1 MKILIVEDDD
11 AVAKSVSAALS
22 QASFVVERCTAGLEA
37 QNALERRAYDAVVLD
52 LALPD
57 IDGTEVLKKIR
68 GEGNTTPVLVL
79 TAKDSVESLV
89 NGFELGADDY
99 VTKPFDLIEVEAR
112 LRALIR
118 RKHMAAGEEIRIG
131 NLRFDTKG
139 KRVFVREA
147 PIDLGSRELE
157 VLEILM
163 LNAGR
168 VVSKEQILQRISS
181 LADELGTNAVEVYV
195 HRLRKKITDSGLDL
209 RTIRGLGYLLEAAA

>member
-11 AVAKSVSAALS
+11 TVARSVSTALS
-22 QASFVVERCTAGLEA
+22 QASFVTERCAAGLDA
-37 QNALERRAYDAVVLD
+37 QDALERRAYDAVVLD

-57 IDGTEVLKKIR
+57 IDGTEVLKKMR
-68 GEGNTTPVLVL
+68 KEGNTTPVLVL

-89 NGFELGADDY
+89 QGFDLGADDY

-118 RKHMAAGEEIRIG
+118 RKHVAAGEEIKIG
-131 NLRFDTKG
+131 SLRFDTKG
-139 KRVFVREA
+139 KRVYVREM
-147 PIDLGSRELE
+147 PIELGSRELE

-163 LNAGR
+163 LNTGR

-181 LADELGTNAVEVYV
+181 LEDELGMNAVEVYV
-195 HRLRKKITDSGLDL
+195 HRLRKKIADSGLNL
-209 RTIRGLGYLLEAAA
+209 RTIRGLGYLLEPAG

>member
-1 MKILIVEDDD
+1 MKVLIVEDDD
-11 AVAKSVSAALS
+11 AVAKSVSTALA
-22 QASFVVERCTAGLEA
+22 QASFVTERCAAGLEA
-37 QNALERRAYDAVVLD
+37 QDALGRRAYDAVVLD

-57 IDGTEVLKKIR
+57 IDGTEVLKKMR
-68 GEGNTTPVLVL
+68 REGDTTPVLVL

-89 NGFELGADDY
+89 NGFDLGADDY

-139 KRVFVREA
+139 KRVYVRET
-147 PIDLGSRELE
+147 PLELGSRELE

-181 LADELGTNAVEVYV
+181 LEDELGTNAVEVYV

>member
-11 AVAKSVSAALS
+11 AVAKSVSTALS
-22 QASFVVERCTAGLEA
+22 QASFVVERCAAGLDA

-68 GEGNTTPVLVL
+68 GDGNTTPVLVL

-118 RKHMAAGEEIRIG
+118 RRHMAAGEEIRIG
-131 NLRFDTKG
+131 KLRFDTKG
-139 KRVFVREA
+139 KRVFVREV
-147 PIDLGSRELE
+147 PVDLGSRELE

-181 LADELGTNAVEVYV
+181 LEDELGTNAVEVYV